1 MLDDLACFVAIVD
14 EGSLQAAARR
24 LNLPPATLTRRLQK
38 LEEGLGVQL
47 LLRSARS
54 LKPTP
59 AGTQYYEQCRPL
71 LLALQQA
78 TSSLDEDL
86 NQVKGGLRVL
96 APINLSRGL
105 LAPAWAGFL
114 AAWPDLRLELMLS
127 NSNEDLWRH
136 GADLAIRVGAQSDA
150 KLRQRR
156 LGVIPAILVAAPGYL
171 ETHGTP
177 THPRELAQHRL
188 LVNEPA
194 ASWHL
199 QSGADAESF
208 MLKPHGRC
216 SANDIDLAVSLCEA
230 GLGVL
235 YCPRTLCHDAIR
247 AGRLAR
253 VLPQWQSPERP
264 IYAVWPQEQ
273 MPRKVRV
280 LLEHLSGFIHGIP
293 SLQGRFE

>member
-14 EGSLQAAARR
+14 AGSLQAAARR
-24 LNLPPATLTRRLQK
+24 LGLPPATLTRRLQK
-38 LEEGLGVQL
+38 LEQELGSQL

-96 APINLSRGL
+96 APVNLSRGL
-105 LAPAWAGFL
+105 LAPAWSGFL

-156 LGVIPAILVAAPGYL
+156 LGVIHLVLVASPAYL
-171 ETHGTP
+171 AAHGVP
-177 THPRELAQHRL
+177 AHPRELEQHRL
-188 LVNEPA
+188 LINEPISA
-194 ASWHL
+194 WHL
-199 QSGADAESF
+199 QSGVDGEAF
-208 MLKPHGRC
+208 MLKPRGRC
-216 SANDIDLAVSLCEA
+216 AVNDIELAVSFCEA
-230 GLGVL
+230 DLGVL
-235 YCPRTLCHDAIR
+235 YCPRTLCHAAIQ
-247 AGRLAR
+247 AGRLVH

-280 LLEHLSGFIHGIP
+280 LLEHLSGFIHGTP

>member
-1 MLDDLACFVAIVD
+1 MLDDLASFVAIVD

-24 LNLPPATLTRRLQK
+24 LNLPAATLTRRLQK
-38 LEEGLGVQL
+38 LEEELGLQL

-59 AGTQYYEQCRPL
+59 GGTQYYEQCRPL

-78 TSSLDEDL
+78 TSRLDEDL

-96 APINLSRGL
+96 APVNLSRGL
-105 LAPAWAGFL
+105 LAPAWASFL
-114 AAWPDLRLELMLS
+114 AAWPELRLELMLS
-127 NSNEDLWRH
+127 NSNEDLWTH

-156 LGVIPAILVAAPGYL
+156 LGVIPAVLVAAPAYL
-171 ETHGTP
+171 EAHGTP
-177 THPRELAQHRL
+177 GHPRELAQHQL

-194 ASWHL
+194 GNWLL
-199 QSGADAESF
+199 QSAMNKEEF
-208 MLKPHGRC
+208 TFKPQGRC
-216 SANDIDLAVSLCEA
+216 SVNEIDLAVSLAEA

-235 YCPRTLCHDAIR
+235 YCPRTLCHAAIK
-247 AGRLAR
+247 AGRLAH
-253 VLPQWQSPERP
+253 VLPQWSSPERP

-280 LLEHLSGFIHGIP
+280 LLEHLSGFIHGTP
-293 SLQGRFE
+293 GLQGRFE